1 MAKLQI
7 GVIRIDFHDSS
18 EESKDYI
25 TCLDPQR
32 LSKGAG
38 IPSEGI
44 IGQLLRPLEGGE
56 RITPDNFAANT
67 VFVELMQSVIA
78 RHGPHLKELV
88 AEALRLG
95 EGTLYVVDQ
104 RTRAPQGPVREIL
117 TDDIFGE
124 FHVNHGKIVP
134 GSYRPNA
141 KHYLL
146 SADGFFQ
153 LGPQLEDCLL
163 VALAAIPDADEES
176 DLDSPNFVNGT
187 YRA

>member
-1 MAKLQI
+1 MTKLQI
-7 GVIRIDFHDSS
+7 GVIRIDFYDSS
-18 EESKDYI
+18 QESKDYV
-25 TCLDPQR
+25 TCLDPER
-32 LSKGAG
+32 LSRGAG

-44 IGQLLRPLEGGE
+44 IGQLLHPLEAGE

-67 VFVELMQSVIA
+67 VFVELMQGVIE
-78 RHGPHLKELV
+78 RHGPYLKDLV
-88 AEALRLG
+88 AEAQSIG

-124 FHVNHGKIVP
+124 FHVRHGKIVP
-134 GSYRPNA
+134 GSYRPNP

-153 LGPQLEDCLL
+153 LGPQLEDFL
-163 VALAAIPDADEES
+163 VEALDAIPDPDEES
-176 DLDSPNFVNGT
+176 DLDSPNFVN
-187 YRA
+187 

>member
-1 MAKLQI
+1 MTKLQI

-25 TCLDPQR
+25 TCLDPER

-44 IGQLLRPLEGGE
+44 IGQLLRPLEAGE

-67 VFVELMQSVIA
+67 VFVELMQGVIA
-78 RHGPHLKELV
+78 RHGPLLKDLV

-95 EGTLYVVDQ
+95 EGTLYVIDQ
-104 RTRAPQGPVREIL
+104 RTRAPQGAVREIL

-124 FHVNHGKIVP
+124 FDVKDGKIVS
-134 GSYRPNA
+134 GSYRPNP

-153 LGPQLEDCLL
+153 LGPQLEHCLL
-163 VALAAIPDADEES
+163 EVLASIPDPDDAPDVK
-176 DLDSPNFVNGT
+176 SPTNFIN
-187 YRA
+187 

>member
-25 TCLDPQR
+25 TCLDPER

-44 IGQLLRPLEGGE
+44 IGQLLRPLEAGE

-67 VFVELMQSVIA
+67 VFVELMQGVIA
-78 RHGPHLKELV
+78 RHGPLLKDLV
-88 AEALRLG
+88 AEDMRLG
-95 EGTLYVVDQ
+95 AGTVYVVDQ

-117 TDDIFGE
+117 TAHTFGE
-124 FHVNHGKIVP
+124 LHG
-134 GSYRPNA
+134 R
-141 KHYLL
+141 
-146 SADGFFQ
+146 
-153 LGPQLEDCLL
+153 
-163 VALAAIPDADEES
+163 
-176 DLDSPNFVNGT
+176 
-187 YRA
+187 